1 MSQLYETKPLL
12 AMCRSRLGN
21 NKAVWSIEEFA
32 EEVEVF
38 GAKEE
43 DGIQCLEPAQR
54 VTLKLESGKFMRFQ
68 PHTGAQCNVIPV
80 HLNRPTK
87 KRLCYATG
95 ATSELKVGS
104 IWWIDV
110 RCYQSS
116 ATASLA

>member
-1 MSQLYETKPLL
+1 
-12 AMCRSRLGN
+12 MCRSRLGN

-87 KRLCYATG
+87 KKDFAMRQVQPVNSRLVAFGGLT
-95 ATSELKVGS
+95 L
-104 IWWIDV
+104 DV
-110 RCYQSS
+110 ISQVRLRVWHEDQVHK
-116 ATASLA
+116 LD